1 MTAQEFVTIAAAIRA
16 AWPAANIMPD
26 KQSKEVWYTM
36 LADLDYSA
44 CMIALKEHMSTCKF
58 APSISELRERCSNII
73 SPPAK
78 SWSDAWG
85 EVMTAIRFFGMYRE
99 EDAMKQLDDITRK
112 CVKRLGFQNL
122 CTSENMTADRA
133 NFRMAYEQE
142 QKAEKEIRQL
152 PPALQQRKRDL
163 QQLTVQTTKQLSCNK
178 GGNVQAEGK

>member
-36 LADLDYSA
+36 LADLDYSV

-58 APSISELRERCSNII
+58 APSISELRERCSNVT
-73 SPPAK
+73 SSTTK

-85 EVMTAIRFFGMYRE
+85 EVMAAIRFCGMYRE
-99 EDAMKQLDDITRK
+99 EDAMERLDDITRK

-133 NFRMAYEQE
+133 NFRIAYEQE
-142 QKAEKEIRQL
+142 QKAEKETRQL
-152 PPALQQRKRDL
+152 PTALQQRKRDL
-163 QQLTVQTTKQLSCNK
+163 QQLAAQAVKQLNC
-178 GGNVQAEGK
+178 E

>member
-36 LADLDYSA
+36 LADLDYSV
-44 CMIALKEHMSTCKF
+44 CMAALKEHMSTCRF
-58 APSISELRERCSNII
+58 APSISELRERYSNGM
-73 SPPAK
+73 SLPAK
-78 SWSDAWG
+78 SWSDEWG
-85 EVMTAIRFFGMYRE
+85 EVMAAIRFCGMYRE
-99 EDAMKQLDDITRK
+99 EGAVERLDDVTRK

-122 CTSENMTADRA
+122 CTSENVTADRA

-163 QQLTVQTTKQLSCNK
+163 QQLTAQAVKQLDC
-178 GGNVQAEGK
+178 E

>member
-36 LADLDYSA
+36 LADLDYST

-58 APSISELRERCSNII
+58 APSISELRERCSNVT
-73 SPPAK
+73 SSTTK

-85 EVMTAIRFFGMYRE
+85 EVMAAIRFCGMYRE
-99 EDAMKQLDDITRK
+99 EDAMERLDDITRK

-133 NFRMAYEQE
+133 NFRMTYEQE
-142 QKAEKEIRQL
+142 QKAEKETRQL

-163 QQLTVQTTKQLSCNK
+163 QQLAAQAMKQLNC
-178 GGNVQAEGK
+178 E